1 MIDSPSLS
9 VCIQI
14 ANLLIH
20 FAQIYYASGK
30 LGHNFLA
37 YLNCSFFKSMHNVYQ
52 VMVFCC
58 KKKKCTLFSDAS
70 VKTKWYSLK

>member
-1 MIDSPSLS
+1 MIDNPSLS

-14 ANLLIH
+14 AILLIH

-52 VMVFCC
+52 VLVFCC
-58 KKKKCTLFSDAS
+58 KKKNEHYLVVLVLRQNDI
-70 VKTKWYSLK
+70 V